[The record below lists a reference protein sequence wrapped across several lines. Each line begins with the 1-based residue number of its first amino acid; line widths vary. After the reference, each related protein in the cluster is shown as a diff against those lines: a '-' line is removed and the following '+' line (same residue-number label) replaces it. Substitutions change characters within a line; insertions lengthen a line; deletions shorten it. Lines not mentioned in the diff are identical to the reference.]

1 MVTWR
6 HALHT
11 HTVLG
16 LVARLN
22 SPESDFLVNFW
33 KYLLQKIKPL
43 IRVLTRLNLLH
54 LFDLELYT
62 LFLFIF
68 EVDLLITHKREP
80 LIYVASL
87 LLLLGHE
94 IL

>member
-1 MVTWR
+1 MEENDSLPR
-6 HALHT
+6 T
-11 HTVLG
+11 HH
-16 LVARLN
+16 
-22 SPESDFLVNFW
+22 S
-33 KYLLQKIKPL
+33 
-43 IRVLTRLNLLH
+43 TRLNLLH